1 MEKSELAKSER
12 ASKRGA
18 SEEREAE
25 VEKEKSEQAVYESNV
40 TTIFFVGFHNVN
52 TFNLL
57 LFTLFLIIYIVTICG
72 NLLIIKLV
80 TYSKTLQSPMYFFL
94 TQLSVTD
101 LILTT
106 DIAPNML
113 NIVLNGQATISLSG
127 CITQYYF
134 FALAVTS
141 ECFLLTLMAY
151 DRYLAICSPLHYVS
165 IMNHALCN
173 KLILVSWIS
182 SCSVAFIL
190 TLDLSQLQ
198 FCGPKVIDGFFCDF
212 NPLMELSCSDVSVV
226 QLEGTLLSI
235 PVIIVPFL
243 VIVISYMFI
252 VLTISKVSS
261 FSGRWKSFSTC
272 SSHLTVVSMY
282 YGTLIIMYV
291 LPNEEHSQIIT
302 KTLALLYTVL
312 IPCLN
317 PFIYSLRNKDIKE
330 AFRRCVYSKFY
341 SNFQLKI
348 R

>member
-1 MEKSELAKSER
+1 
-12 ASKRGA
+12 
-18 SEEREAE
+18 
-25 VEKEKSEQAVYESNV
+25 AVYESNV

-113 NIVLNGQATISLSG
+113 NI
-127 CITQYYF
+127 
-134 FALAVTS
+134 
-141 ECFLLTLMAY
+141 
-151 DRYLAICSPLHYVS
+151 
-165 IMNHALCN
+165 
-173 KLILVSWIS
+173 
-182 SCSVAFIL
+182 
-190 TLDLSQLQ
+190 
-198 FCGPKVIDGFFCDF
+198 VIDGFFCDF

-330 AFRRCVYSKFY
+330 AFRRCVY
-341 SNFQLKI
+341 
-348 R
+348 

>member
-1 MEKSELAKSER
+1 MDFHHKSTTDI
-12 ASKRGA
+12 
-18 SEEREAE
+18 
-25 VEKEKSEQAVYESNV
+25 AVYESNF
-40 TTIFFVGFHNVN
+40 TTIFFVGFHDVN

-80 TYSKTLQSPMYFFL
+80 TYSKNLQSPMYFFL

-165 IMNHALCN
+165 IMNQSLCN

-198 FCGPKVIDGFFCDF
+198 FCGPQVIDGFFCDF

-330 AFRRCVYSKFY
+330 AFRRSVYSKFY
-341 SNFQLKI
+341 LNFQLKI

>member
-1 MEKSELAKSER
+1 MPS
-12 ASKRGA
+12 GA
-18 SEEREAE
+18 GDSPVNR
-25 VEKEKSEQAVYESNV
+25 VFNV
-40 TTIFFVGFHNVN
+40 TTIFFLGFYNKS
-52 TFNLL
+52 TFHLL
-57 LFTLFLIIYIVTICG
+57 LFTLLLQIYIVTICG
-72 NLLIIKLV
+72 NLLIITLV
-80 TYSKTLQSPMYFFL
+80 TYSKILHSPMYFFL

-101 LILTT
+101 LMLTT

-113 NIVLNGQATISLSG
+113 NIVLHEHASVSLSG

-134 FALAVTS
+134 FALSVTS
-141 ECFLLTLMAY
+141 ECFLLTVMSY

-165 IMNHALCN
+165 IMNQALCIRLV
-173 KLILVSWIS
+173 LISWLL
-182 SCSVAFIL
+182 SCSVALLL

-198 FCGPKVIDGFFCDF
+198 FCGPNTIVFFCDF

-235 PVIIVPFL
+235 PVIVLPFL

-252 VLTISKVSS
+252 VLTISKISS
-261 FSGRWKSFSTC
+261 FSGRRKSFSTC

-302 KTLALLYTVL
+302 KTMALLYTVL

-317 PFIYSLRNKDIKE
+317 PFIYSLRNKDINE
-330 AFRRCVYSKFY
+330 AFRSSVRNHIIF
-341 SNFQLKI
+341 F
-348 R
+348 RRFR